1 MNLSFN
7 PAVRGLAA
15 PPIPAVQ
22 AWARAYDRRHGA
34 VLDFSQAVP
43 GYKPHPDLLAWLGQA
58 AASPDYTSY
67 GDIEGEAVLRDTYAA
82 HVSDLYRATVAPGEI
97 QVTSGCNQ
105 AFFAAV
111 LALAS
116 PGDDIVLV
124 SPFYFNH
131 EMTLDMLGIAINV
144 VDAHAADGFVATGD
158 AVAAAIGPRT
168 RAVVLVSPN
177 NPTGAVYPGAVL
189 QAIFEICRERGIWL
203 IVDETYR
210 DFLADSAAAPHSLF
224 GNSGWQDSFVQLYSF
239 SKSFCIPGHRL
250 GAIVAGAAVVGE
262 IVKIMDNLQ
271 ICAQRPAQHAIARA
285 IPALR
290 GWRDGNRLEMARRA
304 DAFRAALAGS
314 DWRIE
319 ALGAYFAYVRHPFGG
334 SERGGRRGAA
344 GARLRRGHGA
354 RLVFRKRPGGIPAHG
369 FRQCRCR
376 HDRAAWRRLPERI

>member
-1 MNLSFN
+1 M
-7 PAVRGLAA
+7 
-15 PPIPAVQ
+15 
-22 AWARAYDRRHGA
+22 
-34 VLDFSQAVP
+34 
-43 GYKPHPDLLAWLGQA
+43 
-58 AASPDYTSY
+58 
-67 GDIEGEAVLRDTYAA
+67 
-82 HVSDLYRATVAPGEI
+82 
-97 QVTSGCNQ
+97 TSGCNQ
-105 AFFAAV
+105 AFFATV

-131 EMTLDMLGIAINV
+131 QMTLDMLGIAINV
-144 VDAHAADGFVATGD
+144 VDAHAADGFVATAD

-210 DFLADSAAAPHSLF
+210 DFLADSAAAPHRLF

-250 GAIVAGAAVVGE
+250 GAIVAGAAVVAE

-334 SERGGRRGAA
+334 LQRGGRRGAA
-344 GARLRRGHGA
+344 GARFRGGHGA
-354 RLVFRKRPGGIPAHG
+354 RLVFRKRSGDIPAHG
-369 FRQCRCR
+369 FRQCGCR
-376 HDRAAWRRLPERI
+376 HDRVAWRALA